1 MKNNYRISKQA
12 LEDID
17 KIWLYTLENWSLSQA
32 NHYYRLMY
40 QEIEFIV
47 EDFDGGK
54 DIGKIRAG
62 FRQAKVKSHLIIYKK
77 AEDEMIEIVR
87 VLHQMMDIPNR
98 L

>member
-17 KIWLYTLENWSLSQA
+17 KIWLYTLENWSLGQA
-32 NHYYRLMY
+32 NHYYRLIY

-47 EDFDGGK
+47 EDFESGK
-54 DIGKIRAG
+54 DIGKIKDG
-62 FRQAKVKSHLIIYKK
+62 YRQTKIKSHLIIYKK
-77 AEDEMIEIVR
+77 ADDEMIEIVR

-98 L
+98 I

>member
-1 MKNNYRISKQA
+1 MKNKYRISKQA

-17 KIWLYTLENWSLSQA
+17 KIWLFTLENWSLGQA
-32 NHYYRLMY
+32 NHYYRLIY

-47 EDFDGGK
+47 EDFDSGK
-54 DIGKIRAG
+54 DIGKIRDG
-62 FRQAKVKSHLIIYKK
+62 YRQAKVKSHLIIYKK
-77 AEDEMIEIVR
+77 AEDEMLEIVR